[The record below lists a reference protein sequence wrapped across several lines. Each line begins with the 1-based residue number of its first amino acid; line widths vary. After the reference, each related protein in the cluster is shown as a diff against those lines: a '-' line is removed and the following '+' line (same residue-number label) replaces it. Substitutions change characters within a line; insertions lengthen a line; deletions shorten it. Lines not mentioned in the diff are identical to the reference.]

1 MVQIGMIKM
10 TVPITAVA
18 IIKDKTDKGQNQ
30 IEGIGKLSME
40 KANSVLSE
48 IDVRG
53 KTLQEALDEVD
64 KYIDDAYIAGLS
76 KVTLI
81 HGKGTGVL
89 REGLQEFLKNN
100 NLINSYRLGR
110 YNEGGNG
117 VTIVELRR

>member
-1 MVQIGMIKM
+1 M
-10 TVPITAVA
+10 
-18 IIKDKTDKGQNQ
+18 
-30 IEGIGKLSME
+30 
-40 KANSVLSE
+40 
-48 IDVRG
+48 RG

>member
-48 IDVRG
+48 IDTG